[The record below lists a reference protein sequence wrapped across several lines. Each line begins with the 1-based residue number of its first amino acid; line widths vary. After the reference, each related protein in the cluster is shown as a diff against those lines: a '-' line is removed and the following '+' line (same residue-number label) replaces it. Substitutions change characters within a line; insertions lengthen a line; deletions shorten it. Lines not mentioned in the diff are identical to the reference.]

1 MVHTFKRT
9 IHACYRGYIVQAAI
23 NNLAP
28 LLFVIFQQQFELSL
42 SMIGN
47 LIFLNFGTQ
56 LVVDAIAVKFADKIG
71 YRKCMVT
78 AHILCAVG
86 LVALGILPNVITPYA
101 GLCLAVIL
109 YAIGG
114 GLIEV
119 LISPIVDAVPGDDKA
134 SAMSLLHSFY
144 CWGQVLVVL
153 LSTVFLQVF
162 GHGLWI
168 ILPVLWAV
176 LPLANGLSFLKV
188 PIPTPAEEHEKIP
201 IKKLLASKIFMI
213 AMIMM
218 LCAGAAE
225 LSMAQWS
232 SLFAERALGVS
243 KVMGDLL
250 GPCLFAVFMGL
261 GRTFYGLWGKRI
273 NLTGA
278 LLVCSVLC
286 VASYLL
292 ASLANN
298 PVFALMG
305 CSLCG
310 LAVSLLWPGMLS
322 YSSECYPGGGTAMF
336 GILAICGDIGCSI
349 GPWITGFVSEGA
361 QNSPALVAQAA
372 ADGFTPEQIGLRI
385 GLLSAIL
392 FPIIIVGGIIA
403 MKRMRKTEK
412 LPGRVEAE
420 PER

>member
-1 MVHTFKRT
+1 MAQTYKQT
-9 IHACYRGYIVQAAI
+9 IYACYRGYIVQAAI

-28 LLFVIFQQQFELSL
+28 LLFVIFQQQFDLSL

-71 YRKCMVT
+71 YRRCMVA
-78 AHILCAVG
+78 AHILCMVG
-86 LVALGILPNVITPYA
+86 LVALGILPNVMAPYA

-153 LSTVFLQVF
+153 LSTVFLQVC
-162 GHGLWI
+162 GHGMWML
-168 ILPVLWAV
+168 LPALWAV
-176 LPLANGLSFLKV
+176 LPLVNGLSFLKV
-188 PIPTPAEEHEKIP
+188 PIPMPAGGHEKIP
-201 IKKLLASKIFMI
+201 VKKLLASKIFMI

-232 SLFAERALGVS
+232 SLFAEKALGVS

-261 GRTFYGLWGKRI
+261 GRTFYGLWGKKI

-278 LLVCSVLC
+278 LLVCSILC

-292 ASLANN
+292 ASLSNI

-322 YSSECYPGGGTAMF
+322 YSSACYPGGGTAMF
-336 GILAICGDIGCSI
+336 GILAICGDLGCSI

-361 QNSPALVAQAA
+361 QRSPALVAQAA
-372 ADGFTPEQIGLRI
+372 ADGFTPEQLGLKI
-385 GLLSAIL
+385 GLLSAVI
-392 FPIIIVGGIIA
+392 FPMIIVGGILV
-403 MKRMRKTEK
+403 MKRLRKREK
-412 LPGRVEAE
+412 LPGKMGMEQ
-420 PER
+420 